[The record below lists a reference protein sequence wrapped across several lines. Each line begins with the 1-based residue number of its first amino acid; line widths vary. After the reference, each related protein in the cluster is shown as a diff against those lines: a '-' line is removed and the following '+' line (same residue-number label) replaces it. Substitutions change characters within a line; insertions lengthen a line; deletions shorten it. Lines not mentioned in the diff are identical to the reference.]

1 MDASSGLVLSDK
13 TYNRIKWLTLIAL
26 PAFAAFYFSFAQIWH
41 LPKANEVVGSI
52 TILATLLGTLL
63 GISTKAYNASDADG
77 VVYANGKDEDTGLPR
92 IGMTI
97 GTHPDDLLGK
107 KVVRLKVDPNA
118 APGVPPGTPN

>member
-13 TYNRIKWLTLIAL
+13 TYNRIKWFTLIAL
-26 PAFAAFYFSFAQIWH
+26 PAFAAAYFSFSMIWG

-52 TILATLLGTLL
+52 TILATMLGTLL
-63 GISTKAYNASDADG
+63 GVSTKAYNASDSTDG
-77 VVYANGKDEDTGLPR
+77 VVYANGKDEDTGLTR

-107 KVVRLKVDPNA
+107 KMVRLTVDPNA
-118 APGVPPGTPN
+118 APGVPPGK